1 MANQLHEFTVQ
12 EAQNFSAYTSY
23 EFEKQTMD
31 GSAKEYTD
39 WAAAAI
45 GPAKHLVVYAT
56 TGGQNDD
63 LNIAL
68 KVDDAYGDWI
78 ELGAE
83 NLPLT
88 ISGLLVDRIKI
99 DSTSGDNDII
109 GVLSFH

>member
-39 WAAAAI
+39 WDAAA
-45 GPAKHLVVYAT
+45 
-56 TGGQNDD
+56 
-63 LNIAL
+63 
-68 KVDDAYGDWI
+68 
-78 ELGAE
+78 
-83 NLPLT
+83 
-88 ISGLLVDRIKI
+88 LLVDRIKI
-99 DSTSGDNDII
+99 DTTSGDNDII